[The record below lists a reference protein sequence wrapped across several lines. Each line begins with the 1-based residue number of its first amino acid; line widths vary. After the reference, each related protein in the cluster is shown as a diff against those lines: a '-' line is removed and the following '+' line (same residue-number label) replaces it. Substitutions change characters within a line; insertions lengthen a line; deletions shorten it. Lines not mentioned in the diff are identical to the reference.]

1 MMRVTSA
8 VFILL
13 SVVLAYLRPATI
25 VAILSVSWGAIGSF
39 FLGPFV
45 WGLIS
50 KKVTKFGALAS
61 AILGL
66 GTCLGLAIAGMA
78 PAEAGTIGMIVS
90 LAVNPLVSLVR

>member
-66 GTCLGLAIAGMA
+66 GTCLGLAIAGMP

-90 LAVNPLVSLVR
+90 LAVNPLASLFG